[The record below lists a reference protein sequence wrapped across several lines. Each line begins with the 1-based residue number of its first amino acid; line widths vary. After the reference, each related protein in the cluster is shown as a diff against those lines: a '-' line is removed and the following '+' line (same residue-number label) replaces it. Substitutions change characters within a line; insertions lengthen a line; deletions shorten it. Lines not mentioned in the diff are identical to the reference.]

1 MYGTRVYADT
11 LIYAH
16 TYTDRKRL
24 AGTGLNRLALSS

>member
-24 AGTGLNRLALSS
+24 AGAGLNRLALSS